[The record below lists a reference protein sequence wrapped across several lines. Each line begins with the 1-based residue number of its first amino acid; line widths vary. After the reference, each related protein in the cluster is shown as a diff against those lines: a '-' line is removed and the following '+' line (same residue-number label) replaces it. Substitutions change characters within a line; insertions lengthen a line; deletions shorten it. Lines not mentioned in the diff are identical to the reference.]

1 MSNSTIDT
9 MVYFYDTS
17 FDPSTPWVNLI
28 TEDDDDGDI
37 HLQFRIQAYLQVGHI
52 YILVVTT
59 HRKSV
64 LLGVSS
70 SLPLV
75 QARIGLVSII
85 PSTSR
90 PITTCKLLFL

>member
-1 MSNSTIDT
+1 MDT
-9 MVYFYDTS
+9 MGYFYDTS

-64 LLGVSS
+64 TGSFAVSAVG
-70 SLPLV
+70 PG
-75 QARIGLVSII
+75 AIRLVSII